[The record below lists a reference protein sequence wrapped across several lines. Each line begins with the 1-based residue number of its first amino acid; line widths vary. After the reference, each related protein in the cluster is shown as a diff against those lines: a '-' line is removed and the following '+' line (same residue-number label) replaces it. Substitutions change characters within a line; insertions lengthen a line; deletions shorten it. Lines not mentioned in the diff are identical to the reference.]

1 MNWKNEKNNSEVWS
15 VILFMGVLV
24 AGMVLGACIF
34 FRPTT
39 SVREKRNLTK
49 FPEFKLETALNGEY
63 WQGISTWYADTYPMR
78 DIWLDINRAV
88 QQTYGIQTAQIIS
101 DGTKTG
107 DDIPVVPGRNSSPE
121 GSTPVQEPSQPQNE
135 SSQEQE
141 VSSWIPVD
149 TSKTESSEESSEPVN
164 SSGNESSGQE
174 STGESSAESQTES
187 REESSVQESSAQ
199 ESSVERV
206 PVVPHE
212 PDGMADE
219 IEAQIHSSLF
229 CLDDAAYSLYYFSLE
244 NANKYAEMIS
254 HAADLLAGKA
264 TVYNVLVPN
273 STFVVLPEDIIKQLG
288 CSDEREAIS
297 YYYAMMND
305 KVHTIDAI
313 WTLRD
318 HKDEAVIYRTD
329 HHWTQL
335 GAYYAYRNFCK
346 DKGVT
351 PHELSEF
358 EQVDYGDFLGS
369 HYFAVERSEMR
380 AHPDRMICWIPKGT
394 NEMRFISSEDGT
406 WWNWRVIQ
414 DVSDWDIG
422 TRYNAYIGGDNPFSV
437 IENPDITDGSACVL
451 IKESYGNAFAPWLVD
466 HYQTTYVI
474 DYRYY
479 EGNIID
485 FVTENNVNDVILMN
499 NISLASSSWVVDQL
513 TWLMS

>member
-1 MNWKNEKNNSEVWS
+1 MDWKKEKKKSEVWS
-15 VILFMGVLV
+15 VMLFMGVLV
-24 AGMVLGACIF
+24 VGMVLGACLFI
-34 FRPTT
+34 RPST

-49 FPEFKLETALNGEY
+49 FPEFTMETVLNGKY
-63 WQGISTWYADTYPMR
+63 WQDISTWYADTYPMR
-78 DIWLDINRAV
+78 DTWLDINRAV
-88 QQTYGIQTAQIIS
+88 KQTYGIQTAQVIS

-107 DDIPVVPGRNSSPE
+107 DDIPVVPRKDSSPE
-121 GSTPVQEPSQPQNE
+121 ASTPVEE
-135 SSQEQE
+135 SSQ
-141 VSSWIPVD
+141 P
-149 TSKTESSEESSEPVN
+149 KEESSEQ
-164 SSGNESSGQE
+164 QE
-174 STGESSAESQTES
+174 SRAGSDSSSTES
-187 REESSVQESSAQ
+187 REESSVPEESSHDSSTESKVESSVEESSAQ
-199 ESSVERV
+199 ESSVERI
-206 PVVPHE
+206 PVVPHD
-212 PDGMADE
+212 PDGMAAD

-229 CLDDAAYSLYYFSLE
+229 CLDDAAYSLYYFSLD

-254 HAADLLAGKA
+254 HAADLLDGKA

-273 STFVVLPEDIIKQLG
+273 STFVVLPDDIIKQLG
-288 CSDEREAIS
+288 CSDEREAIN

-305 KVHTIDAI
+305 KVHVIDAI

-346 DKGVT
+346 DKGIT

-380 AHPDRMICWIPKGT
+380 AHPDRMICWIPNGT

-422 TRYNAYIGGDNPFSV
+422 TRYNAYIGGDNPFSI
-437 IENPDITDGSACVL
+437 IENPDITDGSSCVL

-479 EGNIID
+479 EDNIID
-485 FVTENNVNDVILMN
+485 FVTENGVDDVILMN
-499 NISLASSSWVVDQL
+499 NISLASSTWVVDQL